1 MRPQK
6 ILSAWLFA
14 AGLTSTFASAAF
26 ANVAISVNKTTQH
39 MTVSVDGSM
48 RYVWPVSTGRPGY
61 GTPDGTF
68 HPSWM
73 SAMHYSK
80 EYENAPM
87 PDSIFF
93 VKGDAIHGFTNTPF
107 GVAAVSHGCVRLP
120 RADAAVLFQLVKQEG
135 MVNTTI
141 AVHGHIPQRPLVAQR
156 EMPMRQAENEQTVQ
170 TPPGYAQPDYG
181 PPGYGRSA
189 YDQYGRPI
197 FAQQPAASYY
207 GEPAYYYGGPE
218 QPSYG
223 GYYGRSYSPF

>member
-1 MRPQK
+1 MRPQE

-14 AGLTSTFASAAF
+14 AGLTSTFASGAF
-26 ANVAISVNKTTQH
+26 ANVAISVDKTTQH
-39 MTVSVDGSM
+39 MTVSVDGST

-61 GTPDGTF
+61 DTPDGTF
-68 HPSWM
+68 RPSWM

-93 VKGDAIHGFTNTPF
+93 VKGDAIHGFTDTPF

-120 RADAAVLFQLVKQEG
+120 RADAAVLFQLVKEEG
-135 MVNTTI
+135 MANTSI
-141 AVHGHIPQRPLVAQR
+141 AVQGHIPQRPLVAQR
-156 EMPMRQAENEQTVQ
+156 GMPMQQAESEQ
-170 TPPGYAQPDYG
+170 PISPGYAQEDYG
-181 PPGYGRSA
+181 PPAYGRSA
-189 YDQYGRPI
+189 YDQYGRPA
-197 FAQQPAASYY
+197 FAQQTPPAYY
-207 GEPAYYYGGPE
+207 GEPAYYDGGAE